1 MRGPAGEDGNT
12 DHPDIY
18 RSSERLTFFTDAVVA
33 IAMTL
38 LVLPLTEGVSEAAAD
53 GLSTSEYLREYSDQL
68 VAFALSFV
76 IIASFWRAHHALFE
90 HVAAYSQPLL
100 WLNILW
106 MFTVVWLPVPTALTG
121 ALDTDRSGLLL
132 YIGSLLANGLVSV
145 ALNMVL
151 RRTPALWQPDNPPT
165 AAGLRGAITFA
176 ALLVVALVIAVAA
189 PAVGYWAL
197 FVLFLSGPVE
207 RVLAR
212 AG

>member
-1 MRGPAGEDGNT
+1 MRGPAREGGNT
-12 DHPDIY
+12 DDTEVY
-18 RSSERLTFFTDAVVA
+18 RSSERLIFFTDAVVA

-38 LVLPLTEGVSEAAAD
+38 LILPLTEGVTDARYE
-53 GLSTSEYLREYSDQL
+53 GLTTSEYLREHSDQL

-106 MFTVVWLPVPTALTG
+106 MFTVVWLPVPTALAG
-121 ALDTDRSGLLL
+121 SLETDGSELLL

-145 ALNMVL
+145 ALHLVL
-151 RRTPALWQPDNPPT
+151 RRNPALWEPGNPPT
-165 AAGLRGAITFA
+165 AAGLHGAVTFA
-176 ALLVVALVIAVAA
+176 ALLVVAMVIALAV
-189 PAVGYWAL
+189 PGVGYWAL
-197 FVLFLSGPVE
+197 LVLFLSGPAE
-207 RVLAR
+207 RVIAR

>member
-68 VAFALSFV
+68 LAFALSFV

-90 HVAAYSQPLL
+90 HVAAYSS
-100 WLNILW
+100 
-106 MFTVVWLPVPTALTG
+106 
-121 ALDTDRSGLLL
+121 RCSG
-132 YIGSLLANGLVSV
+132 
-145 ALNMVL
+145 
-151 RRTPALWQPDNPPT
+151 
-165 AAGLRGAITFA
+165 
-176 ALLVVALVIAVAA
+176 
-189 PAVGYWAL
+189 
-197 FVLFLSGPVE
+197 
-207 RVLAR
+207 
-212 AG
+212 